1 MQLRV
6 RMSARSLLEVLP
18 QLVWSQWVFCQG
30 NENKKVF
37 AVVRT
42 SLHDSFALHILHRTA
57 DLTPI

>member
-30 NENKKVF
+30 NENKK
-37 AVVRT
+37 
-42 SLHDSFALHILHRTA
+42 SSQWSKHRFTT
-57 DLTPI
+57 LLPYTFSTELQT